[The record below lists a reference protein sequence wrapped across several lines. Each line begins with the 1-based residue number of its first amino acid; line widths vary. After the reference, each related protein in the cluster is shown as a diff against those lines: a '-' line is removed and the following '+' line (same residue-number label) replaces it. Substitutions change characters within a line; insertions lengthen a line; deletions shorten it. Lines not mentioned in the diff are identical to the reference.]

1 MQTVQCETTAGTGR
15 RWRVVGLLVLVAAQ
29 LVACSNC
36 DDEIEA
42 AGKFLHDAGH
52 LACEVDDDCVVVLT
66 GCHTFEDLGACGQA
80 QLNRT
85 AAASAEWSRLQGDLR
100 DCENGCEL
108 CALAL
113 LPGCSGGFCGGA
125 P

>member
-1 MQTVQCETTAGTGR
+1 MAHRKTHRTATCSA
-15 RWRVVGLLVLVAAQ
+15 LVLVAAQ
-29 LVACSNC
+29 LVACGNC

-42 AGKFLHDAGH
+42 AGTFLHDRNH
-52 LACEVDDDCVVVLT
+52 LACEADDDCVVVLT

-85 AAASAEWSRLQGDLR
+85 ASASAEWSRLQGDLR
-100 DCENGCEL
+100 DCDDSCET
-108 CALAL
+108 CTLAL
-113 LPGCSGGFCGGA
+113 LPGCNDGFCGGS